1 MDIANSLRRY
11 LILKNNLIPST
22 QNRIKELGREIFQAE
37 VSLNGISD
45 EKVFLEDFKWDIRT
59 RGFTIFNLIHLP
71 SLIAFIIFL
80 IVVLLALAG
89 VTIIGVIIET
99 IIRTFILFQNFEF
112 EDTFFYIPIK
122 AVEDFIYYPPSIPI
136 PIVVGL
142 LIVWVLYSIRQV
154 RKNRIHYENVVIPEN
169 RKKNALVPGKRRKQQ
184 LVVDNLKNNLKST
197 EAQLLNHQNELMN
210 IMNTISIPNQYWTN
224 DEVIDFLIQKLE
236 YGQAKTIGKALN
248 LWDIEVS
255 TRRVEQ
261 ASKAVIKETR
271 ESEARLA
278 RQRAEHHAQEQ
289 RNIRDNTEAQ
299 NKVAEELKRRN
310 DRSEFYDDIAKKNG
324 WL

>member
-59 RGFTIFNLIHLP
+59 RGFTIFNLIHIP

-99 IIRTFILFQNFEF
+99 IIRTFILFQDFEF

-122 AVEDFIYYPPSIPI
+122 AVEDFIYYPPSIPV
-136 PIVVGL
+136 PIVIGL

-154 RKNRIHYENVVIPEN
+154 KKNKIYYENVVIPEN

-184 LVVDNLKNNLKST
+184 LEVDNLKNTLKST
-197 EAQLLNHQNELMN
+197 ETQLLNYQNELMN
-210 IMNTISIPNQYWTN
+210 IMNIISIPNQYWTD
-224 DEVIDFLIQKLE
+224 DEVINFLIQKLE

-289 RNIRDNTEAQ
+289 RNARDNIEAQ
-299 NKVAEELKRRN
+299 NKVAEELKRFN
-310 DRSEFYDDIAKKNG
+310 DDIARKNR

>member
-1 MDIANSLRRY
+1 MDIADSLRRY
-11 LILKNNLIPST
+11 LILKKNLIPST

-37 VSLNGISD
+37 ATLNAISD

-71 SLIAFIIFL
+71 SLISFIIFL

-99 IIRTFILFQNFEF
+99 IIRTFILFQDFEF

-122 AVEDFIYYPPSIPI
+122 AVEDFIYYPPSIPV

-154 RKNRIHYENVVIPEN
+154 RKNKLYYENVVIPEN

-184 LVVDNLKNNLKST
+184 LVVDNLKNTLKST
-197 EAQLLNHQNELMN
+197 ETQLLNHQNELMN

-224 DEVIDFLIQKLE
+224 DEVINFLIQKLE

-278 RQRAEHHAQEQ
+278 RQRAEQHAQEQ
-289 RNIRDNTEAQ
+289 RNARDNIEAQ
-299 NKVAEELKRRN
+299 NKVAEEIKRFN
-310 DRSEFYDDIAKKNG
+310 DDIARKNR

>member
-22 QNRIKELGREIFQAE
+22 QNRIKELEREIFQAE
-37 VSLNGISD
+37 VTLNAISD

-59 RGFTIFNLIHLP
+59 RGFTIFNLNHLP
-71 SLIAFIIFL
+71 SLIVFIIFL
-80 IVVLLALAG
+80 IVTLLSLAG
-89 VTIIGVIIET
+89 IAIIGVIIET
-99 IIRTFILFQNFEF
+99 IIQTFILFQDFEF

-122 AVEDFIYYPPSIPI
+122 AVEDFIYYPPSIPV

-154 RKNRIHYENVVIPEN
+154 QKNKVYYENVVIPEN

-184 LVVDNLKNNLKST
+184 LAVDNLKNTLKST
-197 EAQLLNHQNELMN
+197 EAQLLNHQNEMMN

-224 DEVIDFLIQKLE
+224 DEVINFLIQKLE

-261 ASKAVIKETR
+261 VSKAVIKETR
-271 ESEARLA
+271 ESESRLA
-278 RQRAEHHAQEQ
+278 RQRAEQHAQEQ

>member
-45 EKVFLEDFKWDIRT
+45 EKVFLEDFKWDIHT

-71 SLIAFIIFL
+71 SLITFIIFL

-99 IIRTFILFQNFEF
+99 IIRTFILFQDFEF

-122 AVEDFIYYPPSIPI
+122 AVVDFIYYPPSIPV

-154 RKNRIHYENVVIPEN
+154 QKNKIYYENVVIPEN

-184 LVVDNLKNNLKST
+184 LEVDNLKNTLKST
-197 EAQLLNHQNELMN
+197 EAQLLNHQNEMMN
-210 IMNTISIPNQYWTN
+210 IMNTISIPNQYWNN
-224 DEVIDFLIQKLE
+224 DEVINFLIQKLE

-278 RQRAEHHAQEQ
+278 RQRAEQHAQEQ

>member
-22 QNRIKELGREIFQAE
+22 QNRIKELEREIFQAE
-37 VSLNGISD
+37 VTLNAISD

-59 RGFTIFNLIHLP
+59 RGFTIFNLIHIP

-99 IIRTFILFQNFEF
+99 IIRTFILFQDFEF

-122 AVEDFIYYPPSIPI
+122 VVEDFIYSPPSIPV

-154 RKNRIHYENVVIPEN
+154 QKNRIYYENVVIPEN

-184 LVVDNLKNNLKST
+184 LAVDNLKNTLKST
-197 EAQLLNHQNELMN
+197 EAQLLNHQNEMMN

-224 DEVIDFLIQKLE
+224 DEVINFLIQKLE
-236 YGQAKTIGKALN
+236 YGQAKTIGKALD
-248 LWDIEVS
+248 LWDIEIS
-255 TRRVEQ
+255 TRGVEQ

-278 RQRAEHHAQEQ
+278 RQRAEQHAQEQ

>member
-1 MDIANSLRRY
+1 MDIADSLRRY
-11 LILKNNLIPST
+11 LILKKNLIPST

-37 VSLNGISD
+37 ATLNAISD

-71 SLIAFIIFL
+71 SLISFIIFL

-99 IIRTFILFQNFEF
+99 IIRTFILFQDFEF

-122 AVEDFIYYPPSIPI
+122 AVEDFIYYPPSIPV

-154 RKNRIHYENVVIPEN
+154 QKNRIYYENVIIPEN

-184 LVVDNLKNNLKST
+184 LVVDNLKNTLKST
-197 EAQLLNHQNELMN
+197 ETQLLNHQNELMN

-224 DEVIDFLIQKLE
+224 DEVINFLIQKLE

-261 ASKAVIKETR
+261 ASEAVIKETR

-278 RQRAEHHAQEQ
+278 RQRAEQHAQEQ
-289 RNIRDNTEAQ
+289 RNARDNIEAQ
-299 NKVAEELKRRN
+299 NKVAEEIKRFN
-310 DRSEFYDDIAKKNG
+310 DDIARKNR

>member
-37 VSLNGISD
+37 ATLNAISD

-169 RKKNALVPGKRRKQQ
+169 RKKNALVPGKRRQQQ
-184 LVVDNLKNNLKST
+184 LVVGNLKNTLKST
-197 EAQLLNHQNELMN
+197 EAQLLNHQNEMMN

-224 DEVIDFLIQKLE
+224 DEAINFLIQKLE

-278 RQRAEHHAQEQ
+278 RQRAEHHVQEQ
-289 RNIRDNTEAQ
+289 RNARDNIEAQ
-299 NKVAEELKRRN
+299 NKVAEELKRFN
-310 DRSEFYDDIAKKNG
+310 DDIARKNR